1 MPETTVTQTTDY
13 VSHTELIAGLKR
25 LTDATTQA
33 LMLGRDTQHIAFAL
47 ADSRRLIRRAESMMR
62 RLEQPA
68 VDPDAAFDEL
78 LRNIQAAGYGRVEV
92 INGGGQ

>member
-1 MPETTVTQTTDY
+1 MPETRVTEPTDF

-25 LTDATTQA
+25 LTDATMQA
-33 LMLGRDTQHIAFAL
+33 PMLGRDTQHIAFAL

-68 VDPDAAFDEL
+68 VDPDAAFDAL
-78 LRNIQAAGYGRVEV
+78 LTEIGVRQ
-92 INGGGQ
+92 

>member
-1 MPETTVTQTTDY
+1 MPETRVTEPANF

-25 LTDATTQA
+25 LTDATMQA

-68 VDPDAAFDEL
+68 VDPDAAFDAL
-78 LRNIQAAGYGRVEV
+78 LTEIGVRQ
-92 INGGGQ
+92 

>member
-33 LMLGRDTQHIAFAL
+33 LMLGRATQHIAFAL

-68 VDPDAAFDEL
+68 VDPDAAFDAL
-78 LRNIQAAGYGRVEV
+78 LTEIGVRQ
-92 INGGGQ
+92 

>member
-68 VDPDAAFDEL
+68 VDPDAALDAL
-78 LRNIQAAGYGRVEV
+78 LTEIGVRQ
-92 INGGGQ
+92 

>member
-33 LMLGRDTQHIAFAL
+33 LLLGRDTQHIAFAL

-68 VDPDAAFDEL
+68 VDPDAAFEDFMREL
-78 LRNIQAAGYGRVEV
+78 GVRQ
-92 INGGGQ
+92 

>member
-62 RLEQPA
+62 RLAQPA
-68 VDPDAAFDEL
+68 VDPDAAFDAL
-78 LRNIQAAGYGRVEV
+78 LTEIGVRQ
-92 INGGGQ
+92 

>member
-33 LMLGRDTQHIAFAL
+33 LLLGRDTQHIAFAL

-62 RLEQPA
+62 RLAQPA
-68 VDPDAAFDEL
+68 VDPDAAFDAL
-78 LRNIQAAGYGRVEV
+78 LTEIGVRQ
-92 INGGGQ
+92 

>member
-33 LMLGRDTQHIAFAL
+33 LLLGRDTQHIAFAL

-68 VDPDAAFDEL
+68 VDPEIAYDAL
-78 LRNIQAAGYGRVEV
+78 LREIGVRQ
-92 INGGGQ
+92 

>member
-68 VDPDAAFDEL
+68 VDPDAAFDDL
-78 LRNIQAAGYGRVEV
+78 LRQVGALR
-92 INGGGQ
+92 

>member
-13 VSHTELIAGLKR
+13 VSHTELNAGLKR

-68 VDPDAAFDEL
+68 VDPDAAFDAL
-78 LRNIQAAGYGRVEV
+78 LTEIGVRQ
-92 INGGGQ
+92 

>member
-13 VSHTELIAGLKR
+13 VSHTELLAGLKA
-25 LTDATTQA
+25 LTDATKAA

-47 ADSRRLIRRAESMMR
+47 ADAQRLIRRAESMMR

-68 VDPDAAFDEL
+68 VDPEIAYDAL
-78 LRNIQAAGYGRVEV
+78 LREIGVRQ
-92 INGGGQ
+92 

>member
-33 LMLGRDTQHIAFAL
+33 LLLGRDTQHIAFAL

-68 VDPDAAFDEL
+68 VDPDAAFDAL
-78 LRNIQAAGYGRVEV
+78 LTEIGVRQ
-92 INGGGQ
+92 

>member
-1 MPETTVTQTTDY
+1 MPETRVTEPTDF

-68 VDPDAAFDEL
+68 VDTDAAFDAL
-78 LRNIQAAGYGRVEV
+78 LKEIGVRQ
-92 INGGGQ
+92 

>member
-33 LMLGRDTQHIAFAL
+33 LLLGRDTQHIAFAL

-78 LRNIQAAGYGRVEV
+78 LHAVGLKPNQVRQ
-92 INGGGQ
+92 

>member
-1 MPETTVTQTTDY
+1 MPETKVTQTTDY

-47 ADSRRLIRRAESMMR
+47 ADSRRLIRRAESMMH
-62 RLEQPA
+62 RLAQPA
-68 VDPDAAFDEL
+68 VDPDAAFDDL
-78 LRNIQAAGYGRVEV
+78 LRQVGALR
-92 INGGGQ
+92 

>member
-68 VDPDAAFDEL
+68 VDPDAAFDAL
-78 LRNIQAAGYGRVEV
+78 LTEIGVRQ
-92 INGGGQ
+92 

>member
-1 MPETTVTQTTDY
+1 MPNTDRVAEQTEF

-68 VDPDAAFDEL
+68 VDPDAAFDAL
-78 LRNIQAAGYGRVEV
+78 LAEIGVRQ
-92 INGGGQ
+92 

>member
-1 MPETTVTQTTDY
+1 MERQDMPETTVTQTTDY

-68 VDPDAAFDEL
+68 VDTDAAFDDL
-78 LRNIQAAGYGRVEV
+78 LRQVGALR
-92 INGGGQ
+92 

>member
-13 VSHTELIAGLKR
+13 VSHTELLAGLKR

-33 LMLGRDTQHIAFAL
+33 LLLGRDTQHIAFAL

-68 VDPDAAFDEL
+68 VDPDAAFDAL
-78 LRNIQAAGYGRVEV
+78 LKEIGVRQ
-92 INGGGQ
+92 

>member
-25 LTDATTQA
+25 LTDATTEA
-33 LMLGRDTQHIAFAL
+33 LLLGRDTQHIAFAL

-62 RLEQPA
+62 RLAQPS
-68 VDPDAAFDEL
+68 VDPAAAFDDL
-78 LRNIQAAGYGRVEV
+78 LREIGVRQ
-92 INGGGQ
+92 

>member
-13 VSHTELIAGLKR
+13 VSHSELIAGLKR
-25 LTDATTQA
+25 LTDATMQA

-62 RLEQPA
+62 RREHPA
-68 VDPDAAFDEL
+68 VDTDAAFDAL
-78 LRNIQAAGYGRVEV
+78 LKEIGVRQ
-92 INGGGQ
+92 

>member
-13 VSHTELIAGLKR
+13 VSHTELIAGLQR

-33 LMLGRDTQHIAFAL
+33 LLLGRDTQHIAFAL

-68 VDPDAAFDEL
+68 VDPDAAFDAL
-78 LRNIQAAGYGRVEV
+78 LTEIGVRQ
-92 INGGGQ
+92 

>member
-25 LTDATTQA
+25 LTDATMQA

-68 VDPDAAFDEL
+68 VDPDAAFDDL
-78 LRNIQAAGYGRVEV
+78 LRQVGALR
-92 INGGGQ
+92 

>member
-1 MPETTVTQTTDY
+1 MPETKVTQTTDY

-47 ADSRRLIRRAESMMR
+47 ADSRRIIRRAESMMH
-62 RLEQPA
+62 RLAQPA
-68 VDPDAAFDEL
+68 VDPDAAFDDL
-78 LRNIQAAGYGRVEV
+78 LRQVGALR
-92 INGGGQ
+92 